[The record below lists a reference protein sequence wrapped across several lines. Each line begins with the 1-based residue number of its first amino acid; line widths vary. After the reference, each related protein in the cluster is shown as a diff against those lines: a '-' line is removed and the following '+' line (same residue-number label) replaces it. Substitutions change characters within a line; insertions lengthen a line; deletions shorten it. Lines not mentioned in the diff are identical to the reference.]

1 MMNDKLTK
9 LLIISSLSIGATS
22 NLGTINNIK
31 SKEEKSVDALNLITN
46 KTVDEEQ
53 WEQNIKFILEDFI
66 FSKSLIFNWTV
77 NTFKKDFNISEQQK
91 QPYNFSLT
99 DAKYYYYKILN
110 DVRRF
115 IDSQLNIRWRVDLE
129 VKKIKWRASNV
140 DLTAVLISS
149 FDLYVDRPLT
159 SYLDVYLWSNK
170 MQKHYLATGL
180 SYNVGFNIIK

>member
-1 MMNDKLTK
+1 MNCC
-9 LLIISSLSIGATS
+9 
-22 NLGTINNIK
+22 
-31 SKEEKSVDALNLITN
+31 
-46 KTVDEEQ
+46 
-53 WEQNIKFILEDFI
+53 
-66 FSKSLIFNWTV
+66 V

-129 VKKIKWRASNV
+129 VKKIKWRASNS
-140 DLTAVLISS
+140 DLTAALISS
-149 FDLYVDRPLT
+149 FDLYVDWPVT

-170 MQKHYLATGL
+170 MQKYYLATGI